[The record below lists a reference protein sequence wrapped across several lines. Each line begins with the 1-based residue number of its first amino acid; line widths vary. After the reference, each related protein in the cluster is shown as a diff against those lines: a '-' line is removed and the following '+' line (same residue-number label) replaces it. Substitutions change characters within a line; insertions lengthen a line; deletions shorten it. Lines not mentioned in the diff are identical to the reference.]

1 VADDPKEN
9 PLGELRDLF
18 RQVTRPVLD
27 SFDHRLSDQV
37 DKRVDERLTQTLE
50 TALADRLAVI
60 ERAVA
65 DLDRAV
71 KALAA
76 KLDED

>member
-1 VADDPKEN
+1 MADDPKEN